1 MTDEQNQ
8 KNMGEFVMKMAN
20 IKVQKSI
27 QIKAKQQKKKLK
39 PFQLLNKEG
48 EVIQMMDG
56 KPKDGKEVVAE

>member
-8 KNMGEFVMKMAN
+8 KNMGEFVIKMAN
-20 IKVQKSI
+20 IKAQKSI